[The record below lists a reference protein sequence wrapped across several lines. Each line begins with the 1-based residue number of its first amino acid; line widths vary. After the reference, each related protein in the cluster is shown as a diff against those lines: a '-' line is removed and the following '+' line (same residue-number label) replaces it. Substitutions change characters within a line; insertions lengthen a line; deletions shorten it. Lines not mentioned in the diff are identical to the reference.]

1 MERQGK
7 GSWAKRWGG
16 EASSYKQLLNK
27 EAGAVDYGGMVFEG
41 VRWEQ
46 MKGMGWEGKGHE
58 EKKVGWDGLQRR
70 KQQAWLGLN
79 GWKSLWIIIPQLS
92 SVSEIHP
99 VFHAPHV
106 TLHKGGWATFTAYLL
121 HYVGCSGPRV
131 GFVSSDNPQKCHCD
145 ASWRNLFTVKE
156 TTNSVKRALWRVL
169 MQEVEAGERPITLCM
184 HFCLPDCVL
193 YDSCFSYVTV
203 CCFFHRTPAS
213 FTACDRPALR

>member
-1 MERQGK
+1 MRAKER
-7 GSWAKRWGG
+7 
-16 EASSYKQLLNK
+16 
-27 EAGAVDYGGMVFEG
+27 DG
-41 VRWEQ
+41 VRRQRPWREES
-46 MKGMGWEGKGHE
+46 GLGWSAE
-58 EKKVGWDGLQRR
+58 E

-169 MQEVEAGERPITLCM
+169 MQELEAGERPITLYV
-184 HFCLPDCVL
+184 HFCLPDCL
-193 YDSCFSYVTV
+193 IRLMF
-203 CCFFHRTPAS
+203 
-213 FTACDRPALR
+213 